1 MVNIYDKANEF
12 EKALRE
18 SEEYKAVQVASDEV
32 YADEEAK
39 ALYVEFVKT
48 QKKFMESMQ
57 AGVEPA
63 EEDLKAFEKL
73 QQKLMGN
80 EKIIALVQVQQK
92 LQFTI
97 EDLNR
102 VMFKPLDEVFAKYE
116 AEAE

>member
-18 SEEYKAVQVASDEV
+18 SDEYKAVQVASDVV
-32 YADEEAK
+32 YEDAEAK
-39 ALYVEFVKT
+39 SLYVEFIKT
-48 QKKFMESMQ
+48 QKKFMEQMQ
-57 AGVEPA
+57 VGEKPL
-63 EEDLKAFEKL
+63 EEDLKEFEEL

-80 EKIIALVQVQQK
+80 EKIISLVQEQQK
-92 LQFTI
+92 LQFVI

-116 AEAE
+116 MEAE